1 MTEEATPT
9 ASPIAI
15 PKKTL
20 FRTVRHSG
28 LPSGANGDTQ
38 VDGKRRTPNR
48 KGLECPSTTQ
58 VLRRLPL
65 SKDEEACGDTSAFA
79 SIIAKQEL
87 SKSKPAY
94 KWPRSLLK
102 II

>member
-1 MTEEATPT
+1 L
-9 ASPIAI
+9 
-15 PKKTL
+15 L
-20 FRTVRHSG
+20 FKW
-28 LPSGANGDTQ
+28 NGCRLCVSQQ

-58 VLRRLPL
+58 VLLRLPL